1 LYYKQEEIIH
11 SSLQGDST
19 CSFENQDEGHLGA
32 HFEDDQPTHLS
43 STTLL
48 FYQLVPLQTDILHG
62 LATQD
67 KVSAINRALSH
78 L

>member
-1 LYYKQEEIIH
+1 
-11 SSLQGDST
+11 
-19 CSFENQDEGHLGA
+19 
-32 HFEDDQPTHLS
+32 
-43 STTLL
+43 L
-48 FYQLVPLQTDILHG
+48 FYQLVPLQTYILHG